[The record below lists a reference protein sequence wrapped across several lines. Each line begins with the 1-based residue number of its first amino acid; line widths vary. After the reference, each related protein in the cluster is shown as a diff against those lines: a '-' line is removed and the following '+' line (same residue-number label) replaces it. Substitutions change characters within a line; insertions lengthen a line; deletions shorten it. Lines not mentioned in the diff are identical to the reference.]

1 MAEHTLVI
9 LPPPHDIRRDLQLNM
24 GLQDDHDTFI
34 ALTGLLK
41 SLIRRMLDTNV
52 SYSDQNKEKWQELV
66 NKACDAYPFLHRYPD
81 AWPVKAFAQR
91 YLGSKV
97 RRLKKASKNI
107 NTSGHFRVQNKS
119 AGNNS
124 CPRQNGLQTRS
135 QSMLENRARTSRTNM
150 PGSQADINAP
160 VFRDFL
166 HGLELKDD
174 IDELLRR
181 LLKAGI
187 TDQDCLLETLS
198 WSESDQYLL
207 FRIDI
212 GLSSF
217 HHRSLVRKLRAKVAA
232 KDV

>member
-1 MAEHTLVI
+1 MMAEHTLVI

-91 YLGSKV
+91 YLGSK
-97 RRLKKASKNI
+97 
-107 NTSGHFRVQNKS
+107 NKS